1 MTGDIDVPAS
11 AVPAAAPPA
20 KQPPEEQAARIII
33 TSIAVSVPIVIA
45 LFVGLVALAVH
56 NQQPDWNAWLSMAA
70 GIGLLAGVFTGL
82 LAGFVR
88 SSHLFDD

>member
-11 AVPAAAPPA
+11 PLVAAAPPA
-20 KQPPEEQAARIII
+20 ERPPEEQAARIII

-56 NQQPDWNAWLSMAA
+56 NQQPDWNAWLSMSA